1 MHNKRNL
8 IAQAV
13 LTLGLI
19 IGLGAVYQAMADDDD
34 HGYKSSEN
42 RGYKGEGRE
51 REEEGEEHEG
61 AEGMRL
67 TAKDAATQQAKR
79 NLEELKRKK
88 V

>member
-34 HGYKSSEN
+34 RGYKSSEN
-42 RGYKGEGRE
+42 REVIKVK
-51 REEEGEEHEG
+51 
-61 AEGMRL
+61 AEN
-67 TAKDAATQQAKR
+67 AKR
-79 NLEELKRKK
+79 KAKNTK
-88 V
+88 VQKAYA